1 LLKRVKDQLISPWQS
16 FQDRLRIAFHFD
28 LSFGLYVPTRTHNG
42 RAQLGQRV
50 RELRKIQGKTLQEL
64 GKTAGLS
71 KSTMS
76 KIENGTL
83 SVSYDNLLKLAEA
96 LSIDVSALFAENAP
110 QPPIQSSGR
119 RSVARKG
126 TGEIYETDRYRYE
139 ILCAELSPK
148 EIFPFV
154 ATLLAH
160 SISSARDLIRHS
172 GEEFLFVLEGRVEVH
187 CEFYSPLILE
197 PGDGIYID
205 SMMGH
210 AMLSGGDKDAK
221 ILWVVTNP
229 SNVPQA
235 KPGKPIR
242 AARKNAKRRMR

>member
-71 KSTMS
+71 KS
-76 KIENGTL
+76 
-83 SVSYDNLLKLAEA
+83 LAEA

-187 CEFYSPLILE
+187 CEFYSPTILE

-205 SMMGH
+205 STMGH

-235 KPGKPIR
+235 RPGKPIR
-242 AARKNAKRRMR
+242 DPRKNPKRPIR